1 MKIKIFFLIFF
12 AVFFEYLR
20 DYLFVNTNL
29 QIEYLEYTDNDLNVS
44 NYTDSLLLKFF
55 KNFEISS
62 LTQLKW
68 IMSLLFSLFFFGLGF
83 FFSKWN
89 FELSKHKKF
98 LSSFIIGGC
107 LILFSSL
114 IIYYIGNLLSVENK
128 FNFYYVSLELSHF
141 VQSSLYPI
149 SFVLIFWS
157 YNLRTISN

>member
-1 MKIKIFFLIFF
+1 MKIKIFFLIIF

-29 QIEYLEYTDNDLNVS
+29 QIVFLENTNNDLNVS

-55 KNFEISS
+55 KNIDISS

-68 IMSLLFSLFFFGLGF
+68 IMSLIFSLVFFGLGF
-83 FFSKWN
+83 FFSKWS

-98 LSSFIIGGC
+98 LKSFIIGGC

-149 SFVLIFWS
+149 SFLLVFFA
-157 YNLRTISN
+157 NNRTKISA

>member
-1 MKIKIFFLIFF
+1 MKVKIFFLIFF

-29 QIEYLEYTDNDLNVS
+29 QIVFLENTNNDLNVS

-55 KNFEISS
+55 KNNDISY

-68 IMSLLFSLFFFGLGF
+68 IMSLIFSLVFFGLGF
-83 FFSKWN
+83 FFSKWS

-98 LSSFIIGGC
+98 LKSFIIGGC

-149 SFVLIFWS
+149 SFLLVFFA
-157 YNLRTISN
+157 NNRTKISA

>member
-29 QIEYLEYTDNDLNVS
+29 QIEYLEYLNNDLNVS
-44 NYTDSLLLKFF
+44 NYTDSLLLNLFI
-55 KNFEISS
+55 NIEISS
-62 LTQLKW
+62 LIQLKW
-68 IMSLLFSLFFFGLGF
+68 IMSLLFSLIFFGIGF
-83 FFSKWN
+83 FFSKWR

-98 LSSFIIGGC
+98 LRSFILGGC
-107 LILFSSL
+107 LIL
-114 IIYYIGNLLSVENK
+114 LLSLFIFLIGKLLSLENK

-149 SFVLIFWS
+149 SFLLVFFA
-157 YNLRTISN
+157 NNRRKISA

>member
-1 MKIKIFFLIFF
+1 MKVKIFFLIFF

-29 QIEYLEYTDNDLNVS
+29 QIVFLENTNNDLNVS

-55 KNFEISS
+55 KNIDISY

-68 IMSLLFSLFFFGLGF
+68 IMSLIFSLVFFGLGF
-83 FFSKWN
+83 FFSKWS

-98 LSSFIIGGC
+98 LKSFIIGGC

-149 SFVLIFWS
+149 SFLLVFFA
-157 YNLRTISN
+157 NNRTKISA

>member
-1 MKIKIFFLIFF
+1 MKVKIFFLIFF

-29 QIEYLEYTDNDLNVS
+29 QIEFLENTNNDLNVS

-55 KNFEISS
+55 KNIDISY

-68 IMSLLFSLFFFGLGF
+68 TMSLLFSLFFFGLGF
-83 FFSKWN
+83 FFSKWS

-98 LSSFIIGGC
+98 LKSFIIGGC

-149 SFVLIFWS
+149 SFLLVFFA
-157 YNLRTISN
+157 NNRTKISA